1 MQRLLE
7 DIGFRDPARAMADLQ
22 AVERTMQPSVDA
34 RLPFLL
40 ASSPDPDAALQYL
53 ARMSQEQGDSFR
65 ELIDEA
71 PALHYLITVA
81 SYSRFLAEEVLQH
94 PEWIEELTES
104 PDEMFR
110 VRSTEEFTAALARW
124 IGPAAG
130 AAPARV
136 LALFRR
142 HELLRILL
150 RDALGYATLSEVA
163 EELSNLADAIL
174 DVAYR
179 RIRAELVSRYGTPR
193 FQNAAGESQEC
204 GFSVIALGK
213 LGGRELNYSSDI
225 DLMFIYG
232 GNGQTDGAS
241 PISNKEFFKKLANHY
256 TDLLSTYTSRGV
268 CYRVDLRLRPDGRLG
283 EVVVSLDGAKSYYQ
297 SRARDWELQMLI
309 KARIAAGEPEPGC
322 ELLDAVEPRIYE
334 STTNFSAVEAV
345 SATRERIHEKAMA
358 RRGGSKDVKLT
369 RGGIRDI
376 EFLVQCLQRLHG
388 GRESWV
394 RHGGTLLAL
403 FRLRDKG
410 MLSESEYSRLAGAYQ
425 FLRHLEHRLQFLEDR
440 QTHVLPADAADLE
453 VLARRMPASMLAG
466 TLSADAL
473 RRELNRHLENV
484 QETYERVIHSQQPLY
499 YSQHP
504 LYYSLV
510 PGPSL
515 DEVPAPD
522 TLSPPAPAASNLIRF
537 LDKTAPELSRQIA
550 ASPLRRGFR
559 AFESFLENVMPD
571 TSLLAALDT
580 SPQLAQDV
588 IDIFENSPHF
598 AEELIRAPEFVNEI
612 AQIRSAPGRNRPPGP
627 ADLETPQQLRRYF
640 RREMLRIQSES
651 ICLARPIFETLGRTS
666 DLADVV
672 IAAAYRIAVQQV
684 AGTSAA
690 ADPSSEPRDEMMVV
704 ALGRLGMREFD
715 LGSDADLNFILP
727 DSEAAELGFWTRVAS
742 RMIDVIAAY
751 TGEGTMFTVDT
762 RLRPNGRE
770 GPLVQLVGGYL
781 DYFEHRAEAWEG
793 ITWMKSRA
801 VAGRIDAATQFLTRL
816 QEVDWRRYG
825 QSGRSRDD
833 LRQMRARL
841 EHEQGEAN
849 PLKAGFGGYY
859 DIDFALMYLRLRS
872 AGIFFKVL
880 NTPERIDVIERMG
893 HLEREDAQ
901 LLTDAAILYRG
912 IDHGL
917 RVYSGHA
924 EGRLPQSEVHLRT
937 LTNLVRRWTPE
948 HLHDQPLPVE
958 LAQIQAGTRACFRR
972 LFG

>member
-7 DIGFRDPARAMADLQ
+7 DIGFRDPARASADLQ
-22 AVERTMQPSVDA
+22 AVESIQPGADA

-40 ASSPDPDAALQYL
+40 ASSPDPDAALHYL
-53 ARMSQEQGDSFR
+53 ARMSQEHGDAFR
-65 ELIDEA
+65 ELIRDA

-94 PEWIEELTES
+94 PEWIEELTEN

-110 VRSTEEFTAALARW
+110 VRSTEEFTVLLARW
-124 IGPAAG
+124 IGPADAIP
-130 AAPARV
+130 PARV
-136 LALFRR
+136 LSLFRR

-163 EELSNLADAIL
+163 EELSNLADAVL
-174 DVAYR
+174 DTAYR
-179 RIRAELVSRYGTPR
+179 RIRGELITRYGTPH
-193 FQNAAGESQEC
+193 FQNAAGESQVC

-232 GNGQTDGAS
+232 ANGETDGPSA
-241 PISNKEFFKKLANHY
+241 ISNKEFFKKVANQY
-256 TDLLSTYTSRGV
+256 TDLLSTYTSEGL

-283 EVVVSLDGAKSYYQ
+283 EVVLSLDGAKAYYHG
-297 SRARDWELQMLI
+297 RARDWELQMLI
-309 KARIAAGEPEPGC
+309 KARVAAGEIEPGS
-322 ELLDAVEPRIYE
+322 ELLQSVESKIYQ
-334 STTNFSAVEAV
+334 STTDFSAVEAV
-345 SATRERIHEKAMA
+345 SATRERIHEKASA
-358 RRGGSKDVKLT
+358 RRGAAAAQDVKLT

-388 GRESWV
+388 GREPWV

-403 FRLRDKG
+403 FRLSDKDL
-410 MLSESEYSRLAGAYQ
+410 LSESEYSRLAGAYQ
-425 FLRHLEHRLQFLEDR
+425 FLRHVEHRLQFLEDR
-440 QTHVLPADAADLE
+440 QTHMLPSDPAELD
-453 VLARRMPASMLAG
+453 VLARRMPAAMLGGAPG
-466 TLSADAL
+466 SERLL
-473 RRELNRHLENV
+473 RELNRHLENV

-499 YSQHP
+499 YSP
-504 LYYSLV
+504 L

-515 DEVPAPD
+515 DEAPAPEPQAEAGA
-522 TLSPPAPAASNLIRF
+522 PPSSNLLRF
-537 LDKTAPELSRQIA
+537 LDRSAPELSRQIA
-550 ASPLRRGFR
+550 SSQLRRGFR
-559 AFESFLENVMPD
+559 AFESFLETVVTNS
-571 TSLLAALDT
+571 SLLATLDA
-580 SPQLAQDV
+580 SPQLAQNV
-588 IDIFENSPHF
+588 VDIFENSPHF
-598 AEELIRAPEFVNEI
+598 GEELIRAPELVNEI
-612 AQIRSAPGRNRPPGP
+612 AQIRSGPGRNRLPEPG
-627 ADLETPQQLRRYF
+627 DLENPQQLRRFF
-640 RREMLRIQSES
+640 RREMLRIQAES
-651 ICLARPIFETLGRTS
+651 ICLARPVFETLGRTS

-672 IAAAYRIAVQQV
+672 IAAAYRLAVQQV
-684 AGTSAA
+684 RETSKPVDAA
-690 ADPSSEPRDEMMVV
+690 YEPRDQMMVV
-704 ALGRLGMREFD
+704 TLGRLGMREFD
-715 LGSDADLNFILP
+715 LGSDADLNFVLP
-727 DSEAAELGFWTRVAS
+727 DSDAAELPFWTRVAS
-742 RMIDVIAAY
+742 RMMDVIGAY
-751 TGEGTMFTVDT
+751 TGEGTMFSVDT

-770 GPLVQLVGGYL
+770 GPLVQLVSGYL
-781 DYFEHRAEAWEG
+781 DYFENRAEAWEG
-793 ITWMKSRA
+793 ITYMKSRA
-801 VAGRIDAATQFLTRL
+801 VAGRIDAGTQFLTRL

-825 QSGRSRDD
+825 QSGRSRND

-841 EHEQGEAN
+841 ESEQGDAN

-901 LLTDAAILYRG
+901 VLTDAAILYRA

-948 HLHDQPLPVE
+948 HLHDQPLPIE
-958 LAQIQAGTRACFRR
+958 LAQIQASTRAYFKR

>member
-7 DIGFRDPARAMADLQ
+7 EIGFRDPARALADLH
-22 AVERTMQPSVDA
+22 AVEQSIQPVADA

-40 ASSPDPDAALQYL
+40 ASSPDPDGALGYL
-53 ARMSQEQGDSFR
+53 ARLSQQHRDTFR

-71 PALHYLITVA
+71 PALHYLITIA
-81 SYSRFLAEEVLQH
+81 SYSRFLAAEVLQH
-94 PEWIEELTES
+94 PEWIDELTAN

-110 VRSTEEFTAALARW
+110 VRSCEEFTVGLSRW
-124 IGPAAG
+124 IGGVEGVP
-130 AAPARV
+130 PARV
-136 LALFRR
+136 FALFRR
-142 HELLRILL
+142 HELVRILL
-150 RDALGYATLSEVA
+150 RDALGYATLSEAA
-163 EELSNLADAIL
+163 EELSNLADAVL
-174 DVAYR
+174 DTAYR
-179 RIRAELVSRYGTPR
+179 RIRAELVTRYGTPR
-193 FQNAAGESQEC
+193 FFNAAGESEAA

-225 DLMFIYG
+225 DLMFIYEA
-232 GNGQTDGAS
+232 NGDTDGPS
-241 PISNKEFFKKLANHY
+241 PISNKEFFKKVANQY
-256 TDLLSTYTSRGV
+256 TDLLSTYTSQGL
-268 CYRVDLRLRPDGRLG
+268 CYRLDLRLRPDGRLG
-283 EVVVSLDGAKSYYQ
+283 EVVISLDGAKGYYQ

-309 KARIAAGEPEPGC
+309 KARVAAGETRPGS
-322 ELLDAVEPRIYE
+322 ELLESVESKIYQ
-334 STTNFSAVEAV
+334 STTDFSAVEAV
-345 SATRERIHEKAMA
+345 SATRERIHEKAA
-358 RRGGSKDVKLT
+358 SRRGGSAAQDVKLT

-388 GRESWV
+388 GREPWV
-394 RHGGTLLAL
+394 RHGGTLFAL

-410 MLSESEYSRLAGAYQ
+410 LLSEAEYSRLAGAYQ
-425 FLRHLEHRLQFLEDR
+425 FLRHLEHRLQFLDDR
-440 QTHVLPADAADLE
+440 QTHMLPSDPAELE
-453 VLARRMPASMLAG
+453 TLARRMPTAMVGTAASAEHL
-466 TLSADAL
+466 L
-473 RRELNRHLENV
+473 RELNRHLEDV

-499 YSQHP
+499 YSP
-504 LYYSLV
+504 RA
-510 PGPSL
+510 GPSV
-515 DEVPAPD
+515 DELPAPEY
-522 TLSPPAPAASNLIRF
+522 APAAAAHSSNLIRF
-537 LDKTAPELSRQIA
+537 LDKGAPQLSQQIA

-559 AFESFLENVMPD
+559 AFESFLENVVTD
-571 TSLLAALDT
+571 TTLLSALDA

-598 AEELIRAPEFVNEI
+598 AEELIRTPELVQDI
-612 AQIRSAPGRNRPPGP
+612 ALIRTGTGRNRAPAA
-627 ADLETPQQLRRYF
+627 ADLENPQHLRRFF

-651 ICLARPIFETLGRTS
+651 ICLGRPIFETLGRTS

-684 AGTSAA
+684 LETMKPS
-690 ADPSSEPRDEMMVV
+690 DPAYEPRDQMMVV

-715 LGSDADLNFILP
+715 LGSDADLNFVLP
-727 DSEAAELGFWTRVAS
+727 DSDAAELTFWTRVAN
-742 RMIDVIAAY
+742 RMIAAIGAY

-770 GPLVQLVGGYL
+770 GPLVQLVGGYM
-781 DYFEHRAEAWEG
+781 DYFASRAEAWEG
-793 ITWMKSRA
+793 ITFMKSRA
-801 VAGRIDAATQFLTRL
+801 VAGNIDTTTQFLTRI

-825 QSGRSRDD
+825 QSGRSKTD
-833 LRQMRARL
+833 LRQMRTRL
-841 EHEQGEAN
+841 ETEQGETN
-849 PLKAGFGGYY
+849 PLKAGAGGYY

-901 LLTDAAILYRG
+901 ILTDAAILYRA

-937 LTNLVRRWTPE
+937 LTNLVQRWTPE

-958 LAQIQAGTRACFRR
+958 LAQIQAATRSYFRR